1 MRNRI
6 FHITIV
12 IMCFNLATLLNASAQ
27 VNTIESSFSQYQQKS
42 LREKLFVHTDKS
54 FYLTGEILW
63 VKVYDVDGA
72 TNKPSKVSK
81 TAYVDVLDK
90 ANNPVMQA
98 KIALDNA
105 SGNGSVYIP
114 VNLDNGNYKLRAYT
128 SWMKNYSPAYYFEK
142 QISIVNPLKSPE
154 KPVTETAVADYDVQF
169 FPEGGALLNGVEN
182 KIAIRI
188 AGSNGKGAN
197 LKGVVINQRN
207 DTVARFQPLKFG
219 LGSFMLTPVK
229 GDIYRAVIRSGNKN
243 VIKGFPAVADQGY
256 AMRISD
262 DGAGKLTVKINSN
275 INGPI
280 YLFAHAARTVK
291 AAENIYLN
299 NGLAVFTIDKTKL
312 DAGITHFTIF
322 NGYKQPVCER
332 LYFIRPK
339 QKLMVKAS
347 VTQPSY
353 SIRKKVGIAYT
364 SQTQDGKPVTADL
377 SMAVFRID
385 SLQKPEQMDIQSY
398 LWLTSELT
406 GNVESPAYYFANATA
421 ETDAALDNLML
432 TQGWRQF
439 DWANV
444 LGNAA
449 PSFKFLPEY
458 NGHIITGKITNVAD
472 NTPAAGII
480 AYLGIPGKRV
490 QMYPALSDSTG
501 HLLFNTH
508 DMYGPGEII
517 VQTNTQKD
525 STYHI
530 EILSPFS
537 EQFSNT
543 TYPALQLNG
552 ATQPLL
558 ENYSVAMQA
567 QNLYLAGKIKQFYT
581 PAIDTS
587 AFYFKPYK
595 TYMLDDFTRFTTME
609 EVLREYVSEVNIV
622 KPKNQ
627 YHIKTLGETGFL
639 GSDPMVMVDGIP
651 VFNTNKIIAMDPL
664 KVRKVEDIRS
674 RYFYGPTALDGIF
687 SFTTYKGDLGGV
699 EIDPHAVVLDYEG
712 MQLQRKFYT
721 PLYDTDAQAN
731 SHMPDFRNVLYWL
744 PSAGTDSN
752 GKNQA
757 WFYTSDQPGKYIAVI
772 QGITK
777 NGEAGMGYVTF
788 EVVK

>member
-1 MRNRI
+1 MRNRL
-6 FHITIV
+6 FHIVIV
-12 IMCFNLATLLNASAQ
+12 IMCFGLSTLLNASAQ
-27 VNTIESSFSQYQQKS
+27 VNSIESRFNQYKQQN
-42 LREKLFVHTDKS
+42 LHEKLFVHTDKS

-63 VKVYDVDGA
+63 IKVYDVDGA
-72 TNKPSKVSK
+72 TNKPLKISK
-81 TAYVDVLDK
+81 TAYVDILDK

-98 KIALDNA
+98 KIALNNA
-105 SGNGSVYIP
+105 SGNGSIYIP

-128 SWMKNYSPAYYFEK
+128 SWMKNYSPDYYFEK

-154 KPVTETAVADYDVQF
+154 QPITEAVAVDYDVQF
-169 FPEGGALLNGVEN
+169 FPEGGTLLTSVAN
-182 KIAIRI
+182 KVAVRI
-188 AGSNGKGAN
+188 VGTNGKGAN
-197 LKGVVINQRN
+197 LKGAVVNQRN

-229 GDIYRAVIRSGNKN
+229 GDTYRALMRVGYKN
-243 VIKGFPAVADQGY
+243 VVKNFPAATDQGY
-256 AMRISD
+256 AMQLSD
-262 DGAGKLTVKINSN
+262 DGSGKLTIKVNSN

-299 NGLAVFTIDKTKL
+299 NGSAIFSIDKSKL
-312 DAGITHFTIF
+312 DAGITHFTVF
-322 NGYKQPVCER
+322 NSNKQPVCER

-339 QKLMVKAS
+339 QKLLVQVNTTQAS
-347 VTQPSY
+347 Y
-353 SIRKKVGIAYT
+353 GIRKKVGIAYT
-364 SQTQDGKPVTADL
+364 SQTQDGKPLTADL
-377 SMAVFRID
+377 SMAVFRVD
-385 SLQKPEQMDIQSY
+385 SLQKPEQVDIQSY
-398 LWLTSELT
+398 LWLASELR
-406 GNVESPAYYFANATA
+406 GNIESPAWYLANATA
-421 ETDAALDNLML
+421 ETDTALDNLML

-439 DWANV
+439 DWNNV
-444 LGNAA
+444 LSNTA

-458 NGHIITGKITNVAD
+458 NGHVITGRITNAAD
-472 NTPAAGII
+472 NTPAEGII

-490 QMYPALSDSTG
+490 QMYPAVSDSTG
-501 HLLFNTH
+501 HLMFNTR

-543 TYPALQLNG
+543 SYPALQLNS

-567 QNLYLAGKIKQFYT
+567 QNLYLAGKVKQFYA

-609 EVLREYVSEVNIV
+609 EVLREYISEVNIV

-627 YHIKTLGETGFL
+627 YHIKTLGETSFL
-639 GSDPMVMVDGIP
+639 SSDPMVMVDGIP
-651 VFNTNKIIAMDPL
+651 IFNTNKVIGMDPL
-664 KVRKVEDIRS
+664 KVRKLEDIRS
-674 RYFYGPTALDGIF
+674 RYFYGPIAMDGIF
-687 SFTTYKGDLGGV
+687 SFTTYKGDMGGV

-712 MQLQRKFYT
+712 MQLQRKFYS
-721 PLYDTDAQAN
+721 PVYDTDAQTN

-744 PSAGTDSN
+744 PTAGTDIN
-752 GKNQA
+752 GRNQA
-757 WFYTSDQPGKYIAVI
+757 SFYTSDQPGRYIAII

>member
-1 MRNRI
+1 MRNRVS
-6 FHITIV
+6 HIV
-12 IMCFNLATLLNASAQ
+12 IVCLSLIAFNNAKAQ
-27 VNTIESSFSQYQQKS
+27 VNTIESSFNQYQQKN
-42 LREKLFVHTDKS
+42 LHEKLFVHTDKS

-72 TNKPSKVSK
+72 TNKPLKISK

-98 KIALDNA
+98 KIALNNA
-105 SGNGSVYIP
+105 SGNGSAYIP
-114 VNLDNGNYKLRAYT
+114 VNIENGNYKLRAYT
-128 SWMKNYSPAYYFEK
+128 SWMKNYSPGYYFEK
-142 QISIVNPLKSPE
+142 EISIVNPLKSPE
-154 KPVTETAVADYDVQF
+154 KPVIETPVTDYDVQF
-169 FPEGGALLNGVEN
+169 FPEGGTLLNGVEN
-182 KIAIRI
+182 KVAVRI
-188 AGSNGKGAN
+188 AGNNGKGAN
-197 LKGVVINQRN
+197 LKGAVINQRN

-219 LGSFMLTPVK
+219 LGSFLLTPVK
-229 GDIYRAVIRSGNKN
+229 GDVYRAVIRSGTKSL
-243 VIKGFPAVADQGY
+243 VKGFPVAADQGY
-256 AMRISD
+256 AMQVTD
-262 DGAGKLTVKINSN
+262 DATGKLTVKINST

-291 AAENIYLN
+291 AAENVYLN
-299 NGLAVFTIDKTKL
+299 NGSAVFTIDKSKL
-312 DAGITHFTIF
+312 DAGVTHFTVF
-322 NGYKQPVCER
+322 NGSKQPVCER

-339 QKLMVKAS
+339 QKLMLQMNAS
-347 VTQPSY
+347 QPSY
-353 SIRKKVGIAYT
+353 GIRKKVGIAYT
-364 SQTQDGKPVTADL
+364 SQTQDGKYTTADL

-385 SLQKPEQMDIQSY
+385 SLQKPEQVDIQSY

-406 GNVESPAYYFANATA
+406 GHIESPAYYFANANA

-439 DWANV
+439 DWGNV
-444 LGNAA
+444 LSNTA
-449 PSFKFLPEY
+449 PAFKFLPEY
-458 NGHIITGKITNVAD
+458 NGHIITGRITNAAN
-472 NTPAAGII
+472 NTPAAGVV

-501 HLLFNTH
+501 LLLFNTRN
-508 DMYGPGEII
+508 MYGPGEII

-530 EILSPFS
+530 EMLSPFS
-537 EQFSNT
+537 EQFSTT
-543 TYPALQLNG
+543 TYPALQLPGN
-552 ATQPLL
+552 TQSLL
-558 ENYSVAMQA
+558 ENYSVAMQV
-567 QNLYLAGKIKQFYT
+567 QNLYTGAKIKQFYT
-581 PAIDTS
+581 PDIDTS

-595 TYMLDDFTRFTTME
+595 TYKLDDFTRFTTME

-627 YHIKTLGETGFL
+627 YHIKTLGENGFL
-639 GSDPMVMVDGIP
+639 GSDPMVLVDGVPI
-651 VFNTNKIIAMDPL
+651 FNTNKVIAMDPL
-664 KVRKVEDIRS
+664 KVRKLEDIRS

-687 SFTTYKGDLGGV
+687 SFTTYKGDMGGV

-712 MQLQRKFYT
+712 MQLQRKFYS
-721 PLYDTDAQAN
+721 PVYDTDAQAN

-744 PSAGTDSN
+744 PSAGTDVK

-757 WFYTSDQPGKYIAVI
+757 SFYTSDQPGKYIAII

-788 EVVK
+788 EVSK

>member
-1 MRNRI
+1 MRNRL
-6 FHITIV
+6 FHIIIV
-12 IMCFNLATLLNASAQ
+12 IACLSVMAIVNADAQ
-27 VNTIESSFSQYQQKS
+27 VNAIESSFNQYQQKN
-42 LREKLFVHTDKS
+42 LHEKLFVHTDKS
-54 FYLTGEILW
+54 FYLSGEILW

-72 TNKPSKVSK
+72 TNKPLKISK
-81 TAYVDVLDK
+81 TAYIDILDK

-98 KIALDNA
+98 KIALNNA

-128 SWMKNYSPAYYFEK
+128 SWMKNYSPDYYFEK

-154 KPVTETAVADYDVQF
+154 QPITETAVINYDVQF
-169 FPEGGALLNGVEN
+169 FPEGGTLLSGVAN
-182 KIAIRI
+182 KVAVRVM
-188 AGSNGKGAN
+188 GSNGKGAN
-197 LKGVVINQRN
+197 LKGAVINQRN
-207 DTVARFQPLKFG
+207 DTVARFQPVKFG

-229 GDIYRAVIRSGNKN
+229 GDTYRAVIKLGNKN
-243 VIKGFPAVADQGY
+243 ATKDFPAATDAGY
-256 AMRISD
+256 AMLLTD
-262 DGAGKLTVKINSN
+262 DGSGKLTIKVNSN
-275 INGPI
+275 ITGQV

-291 AAENIYLN
+291 LAENLYLN
-299 NGLAVFTIDKTKL
+299 NGSATFIIDKSKL
-312 DAGITHFTIF
+312 DAGITHFTVF
-322 NGYKQPVCER
+322 NGNKQPVCER
-332 LYFIRPK
+332 LYFIKSR
-339 QKLMVKAS
+339 QKLMVQANATQAS
-347 VTQPSY
+347 Y
-353 SIRKKVGIAYT
+353 GIRKKVGIAYT
-364 SQTQDGKPVTADL
+364 SETQDGKPVTADL

-385 SLQKPEQMDIQSY
+385 SLQKPEPLDIQSY
-398 LWLTSELT
+398 LWLTSELR
-406 GNVESPAYYFANATA
+406 GNIETPSYYFANATPEA
-421 ETDAALDNLML
+421 DAALDNLML

-439 DWANV
+439 DWVDV
-444 LGNAA
+444 LSNPA

-458 NGHIITGKITNVAD
+458 NGHIITGRLTSIAD
-472 NTPAAGII
+472 NEPVAGVI

-490 QMYPALSDSTG
+490 QMYPAVSDSTG
-501 HLLFNTH
+501 HLMFNTR

-537 EQFSNT
+537 EQFSTT
-543 TYPALQLNG
+543 TYPALQLN
-552 ATQPLL
+552 AITQPLL
-558 ENYSVAMQA
+558 ENYSVAMQV
-567 QNLYLAGKIKQFYT
+567 QNLYTSAKIKQFYA

-627 YHIKTLGETGFL
+627 YHIKTLGETSFL
-639 GSDPMVMVDGIP
+639 GSDPMVLVDGIP
-651 VFNTNKIIAMDPL
+651 VFNTNKLIAMDPL
-664 KVRKVEDIRS
+664 KVRKLEDVRS

-687 SFTTYKGDLGGV
+687 SFTTYKGDMGGV
-699 EIDPHAVVLDYEG
+699 EIDPRAVVLDYEG
-712 MQLQRKFYT
+712 MQLQRKFYS
-721 PLYDTDAQAN
+721 PVYDTDAEAN

-744 PSAGTDSN
+744 PTAGTDIN

-757 WFYTSDQPGKYIAVI
+757 SFYTSDQPGKYIAII

>member
-1 MRNRI
+1 MRNSVS
-6 FHITIV
+6 HIV
-12 IMCFNLATLLNASAQ
+12 ILCLSLIAFNTAKAQ
-27 VNTIESSFSQYQQKS
+27 VNTIESSFNQYQQKN
-42 LREKLFVHTDKS
+42 LHEKLFVHTDKS

-72 TNKPSKVSK
+72 TNKPLKISK

-98 KIALDNA
+98 KIALNNA

-114 VNLDNGNYKLRAYT
+114 VNLENGNYKLRAYT
-128 SWMKNYSPAYYFEK
+128 SWMKNYSPGYYFEK
-142 QISIVNPLKSPE
+142 LISIVNPLKSPE
-154 KPVTETAVADYDVQF
+154 QPVIEKAVIDYDVQF
-169 FPEGGALLNGVEN
+169 FPEGGTLLNGIAN
-182 KIAIRI
+182 KIAVRI
-188 AGSNGKGAN
+188 VGNNGKGAN
-197 LKGVVINQRN
+197 LKGAVINQRN
-207 DTVARFQPLKFG
+207 DTVARFEPLKFG

-229 GDIYRAVIRSGNKN
+229 GDSYRAVIRLNNKN
-243 VIKGFPAVADQGY
+243 VIKGFPVATDQGY
-256 AMRISD
+256 VMHLSD
-262 DGAGKLTVKINSN
+262 DGSGKLTLTVNST

-291 AAENIYLN
+291 AAENIYLT
-299 NGLAVFTIDKTKL
+299 NGSATFTIDKAKL
-312 DAGITHFTIF
+312 DAGITHFTVF
-322 NGYKQPVCER
+322 NEYKQPVCER
-332 LYFIRPK
+332 LYFIRPT
-339 QKLMVKAS
+339 QKLMVRAS
-347 VTQPSY
+347 ATQPSY
-353 SIRKKVGIAYT
+353 GIRKKVGITYIT
-364 SQTQDGKPVTADL
+364 QTQNEKAVMADL

-385 SLQKPEQMDIQSY
+385 SLQKPEQVDIQSY
-398 LWLTSELT
+398 LWLASELT
-406 GNVESPAYYFANATA
+406 GNIESPAYYFVNATP

-444 LGNAA
+444 LSNTMPA
-449 PSFKFLPEY
+449 FRFLPEY
-458 NGHIITGKITNVAD
+458 NGHIITGRITNVAD
-472 NTPAAGII
+472 NTPAPNII

-501 HLLFNTH
+501 RLLFNTR

-525 STYHI
+525 STYHV
-530 EILSPFS
+530 EIMSPFS

-552 ATQPLL
+552 TTQPLL
-558 ENYSVAMQA
+558 ENYSVGMQA
-567 QNLYLAGKIKQFYT
+567 QNLYLAGKVKQFYA

-595 TYMLDDFTRFTTME
+595 TYKLDDFTRFTTME

-627 YHIKTLGETGFL
+627 YHIKTLGEAGFL

-651 VFNTNKIIAMDPL
+651 IFNTSKIMAIDPL
-664 KVRKVEDIRS
+664 KVRRLEDVRS
-674 RYFYGPTALDGIF
+674 RYFYGPTVLDGIF
-687 SFTTYKGDLGGV
+687 SFTTYKGDMGGV

-712 MQLQRKFYT
+712 MQLQRKFYS
-721 PLYDTDAQAN
+721 PVYDTDAQTN

-744 PSAGTDSN
+744 PTAGTDIN

-757 WFYTSDQPGKYIAVI
+757 SFYTSDQPGKYIAVI

-777 NGEAGMGYVTF
+777 NGEAGMGYATF

>member
-6 FHITIV
+6 LHIAV
-12 IMCFNLATLLNASAQ
+12 VCACLNLTGMLNASAQ
-27 VNTIESSFSQYQQKS
+27 VNTIETSFNQYQQKN
-42 LREKLFVHTDKS
+42 LHEKLFVHTDKS

-72 TNKPSKVSK
+72 TNKPLKISK

-98 KIALDNA
+98 KIALNNA

-114 VNLDNGNYKLRAYT
+114 VNLENGNYKLRAYT
-128 SWMKNYSPAYYFEK
+128 SWMKNYSPDYYFEK
-142 QISIVNPLKSPE
+142 QISIINPLKSPE
-154 KPVTETAVADYDVQF
+154 QSIAEAPVINYDVQF
-169 FPEGGALLNGVEN
+169 FPEGGNLLSGVAN
-182 KIAIRI
+182 KVAIRI
-188 AGSNGKGAN
+188 VGSNGKGAN
-197 LKGVVINQRN
+197 LKGAVINQRN
-207 DTVARFQPLKFG
+207 DTVARFQPAKFG
-219 LGSFMLTPVK
+219 LGSFMLSPVK
-229 GDIYRAVIRSGNKN
+229 GDTYRAVIKPGNKN
-243 VIKGFPAVADQGY
+243 IVKDFPAVADEGY
-256 AMRISD
+256 AMQLSD
-262 DGAGKLTVKINSN
+262 DGAGKLTIKVNTN
-275 INGPI
+275 ATGQI

-291 AAENIYLN
+291 VAENVYLN
-299 NGLAVFTIDKTKL
+299 NGSATFTIDKSKL

-322 NGYKQPVCER
+322 NSNKQPVCER
-332 LYFIRPK
+332 LYFTRPR
-339 QKLMVKAS
+339 QKLTVKANAN
-347 VTQPSY
+347 QLSY
-353 SIRKKVGIAYT
+353 GIRKKVSIAYN

-385 SLQKPEQMDIQSY
+385 SLQKPEQLDIQSY
-398 LWLTSELT
+398 LWLTSELR
-406 GNVESPAYYFANATA
+406 GNIESPSYYFANATA

-439 DWANV
+439 DWNNV
-444 LGNAA
+444 LSNTA

-458 NGHIITGKITNVAD
+458 NGHIIVGRMTNIAD
-472 NTPAAGII
+472 NTPAVGVI

-490 QMYPALSDSTG
+490 QMYPAVSDSTG
-501 HLLFNTH
+501 HLLFNTR

-543 TYPALQLNG
+543 TYPALQLNT

-558 ENYSVAMQA
+558 ENYSVAMQV
-567 QNLYLAGKIKQFYT
+567 QNLYSSAKIKQFYA

-587 AFYFKPYK
+587 AFYFRPYK

-627 YHIKTLGETGFL
+627 YHIKTLAETSFL
-639 GSDPMVMVDGIP
+639 GSDPMVLVDGIP
-651 VFNTNKIIAMDPL
+651 IFNTNKVIAMDPL
-664 KVRKVEDIRS
+664 KVRKLEDVRS

-687 SFTTYKGDLGGV
+687 SFTTYKGDMGGV
-699 EIDPHAVVLDYEG
+699 EIDPRAVVLDYEG
-712 MQLQRKFYT
+712 MQMQRKFYS
-721 PLYDTDAQAN
+721 PVYDTDAQTN
-731 SHMPDFRNVLYWL
+731 SHLPDFRNVLYWL
-744 PSAGTDSN
+744 PTAGTGIN
-752 GKNQA
+752 GKNEA
-757 WFYTSDQPGKYIAVI
+757 SFYTSDQPGKYIAVI
-772 QGITK
+772 QGITV
-777 NGEAGMGYVTF
+777 NGEAGMGYVSF
-788 EVVK
+788 EVSK

>member
-1 MRNRI
+1 MRNSI
-6 FHITIV
+6 FHIVIV
-12 IMCFNLATLLNASAQ
+12 IACLSLTAMVNADAQ
-27 VNTIESSFSQYQQKS
+27 VNTIESSFNQYQKKN
-42 LREKLFVHTDKS
+42 LHEKLFVHTDKG

-63 VKVYDVDGA
+63 IKVYDVDGA
-72 TNKPSKVSK
+72 TNKPLKISK
-81 TAYVDVLDK
+81 TAYIDILDK
-90 ANNPVMQA
+90 TNNPVMQA
-98 KIALDNA
+98 KIALNNA
-105 SGNGSVYIP
+105 GGNGSIYIP
-114 VNLDNGNYKLRAYT
+114 VNLENGSYKLRAYT
-128 SWMKNYSPAYYFEK
+128 SWMKNYSPDYYFEK
-142 QISIVNPLKSPE
+142 QISIVNPLKTPDQ
-154 KPVTETAVADYDVQF
+154 PVAEAVVNNYDAQF
-169 FPEGGALLNGVEN
+169 FPEGGALLSGVAN
-182 KIAIRI
+182 KIAMRI
-188 AGSNGKGAN
+188 VGSNGKGAN
-197 LKGVVINQRN
+197 LKGAVINQRN
-207 DTVARFQPLKFG
+207 DTVARFQPVKFG

-229 GDIYRAVIRSGNKN
+229 GDTYRAVIKLGSKN
-243 VIKGFPAVADQGY
+243 VIKDFPAATDQGY
-256 AMRISD
+256 AMQLSD
-262 DGAGKLTVKINSN
+262 DGSGNLTIKVSSN
-275 INGPI
+275 ISGPI
-280 YLFAHAARTVK
+280 YLFAHVANTVK

-299 NGLAVFTIDKTKL
+299 NGSATFTIDKSKL
-312 DAGITHFTIF
+312 DAGITHFTVF
-322 NGYKQPVCER
+322 NGNKQPVCER
-332 LYFIRPK
+332 LYFTRPK
-339 QKLMVKAS
+339 QKLMVQVNAAQAS
-347 VTQPSY
+347 Y
-353 SIRKKVGIAYT
+353 GIRKKVGIAYT
-364 SQTQDGKPVTADL
+364 SQNQDGKPVTADL
-377 SMAVFRID
+377 SMAVFRVD
-385 SLQKPEQMDIQSY
+385 SLQKPEQPDIQSY
-398 LWLTSELT
+398 LWLVSELR
-406 GNVESPAYYFANATA
+406 GNIESPSYYFSASTA

-444 LGNAA
+444 LSNTA

-458 NGHIITGKITNVAD
+458 NGHIIIGRLTNITDNV
-472 NTPAAGII
+472 PVAGVI

-490 QMYPALSDSTG
+490 QMYPAVSDSTG
-501 HLLFNTH
+501 HLLFNTR

-530 EILSPFS
+530 EMLSPFS

-543 TYPALQLNG
+543 TYPTLQLNS

-558 ENYSVAMQA
+558 ENYSVAMQV
-567 QNLYLAGKIKQFYT
+567 QNLYTAARIKQFYA

-627 YHIKTLGETGFL
+627 YHIKTLGETSFL

-651 VFNTNKIIAMDPL
+651 IFNTNKVIAMDPL
-664 KVRKVEDIRS
+664 KVRKLEDVRS

-687 SFTTYKGDLGGV
+687 SFTTYKGDMGGV
-699 EIDPHAVVLDYEG
+699 EIDPRAVVLDYEG
-712 MQLQRKFYT
+712 MQLQRKFYS
-721 PLYDTDAQAN
+721 PVYDTDPQTN

-744 PSAGTDSN
+744 PTAGTDIN

-757 WFYTSDQPGKYIAVI
+757 SFYTSDQPGKYIAII

>member
-1 MRNRI
+1 
-6 FHITIV
+6 
-12 IMCFNLATLLNASAQ
+12 
-27 VNTIESSFSQYQQKS
+27 
-42 LREKLFVHTDKS
+42 
-54 FYLTGEILW
+54 
-63 VKVYDVDGA
+63 
-72 TNKPSKVSK
+72 
-81 TAYVDVLDK
+81 
-90 ANNPVMQA
+90 
-98 KIALDNA
+98 
-105 SGNGSVYIP
+105 
-114 VNLDNGNYKLRAYT
+114 
-128 SWMKNYSPAYYFEK
+128 MKNYSPDYYFEK

-154 KPVTETAVADYDVQF
+154 LPITEAAAVNYDVQF
-169 FPEGGALLNGVEN
+169 FPEGGTLLSSITN
-182 KIAIRI
+182 KVAVRI
-188 AGSNGKGAN
+188 IGNNGKGAN
-197 LKGVVINQRN
+197 LRGAVINQRN

-229 GDIYRAVIRSGNKN
+229 GDTYRAIIRMNNKN
-243 VIKGFPAVADQGY
+243 VIRDFPAATEQGY
-256 AMRISD
+256 AMQLSD
-262 DGAGKLTVKINSN
+262 DGLGKLTIRVNSN

-291 AAENIYLN
+291 TAENIYLN
-299 NGLAVFTIDKTKL
+299 NGSAIFTIDKSKL
-312 DAGITHFTIF
+312 DAGITHFTVF
-322 NGYKQPVCER
+322 DGNKQPVCER

-339 QKLMVKAS
+339 QKLLVQVNAIQAS
-347 VTQPSY
+347 Y
-353 SIRKKVGIAYT
+353 GIRKKAGIAYT
-364 SQTQDGKPVTADL
+364 SQTQDGKPVMADL
-377 SMAVFRID
+377 SMAVFRVD
-385 SLQKPEQMDIQSY
+385 SLQKPEQLDIQSY
-398 LWLTSELT
+398 LWLTSELR
-406 GNVESPAYYFANATA
+406 GNIESPSYYFANTTA
-421 ETDAALDNLML
+421 ETNEALDNLML

-439 DWANV
+439 NWNNV
-444 LGNAA
+444 LSNSA

-458 NGHIITGKITNVAD
+458 NGHIITGRITNAAG

-490 QMYPALSDSTG
+490 QMYPAVSDSTG
-501 HLLFNTH
+501 HLLFNTR

-537 EQFSNT
+537 EQFSTT
-543 TYPALQLNG
+543 TYPALQLNA

-567 QNLYLAGKIKQFYT
+567 LNLYLANKIKQFYA
-581 PAIDTS
+581 PAIDSS

-627 YHIKTLGETGFL
+627 YHIKTLGETSFL

-651 VFNTNKIIAMDPL
+651 IFNTNKVIAMDPL
-664 KVRKVEDIRS
+664 KVRKLEDVRS
-674 RYFYGPTALDGIF
+674 RYFYGPTAMDGIF
-687 SFTTYKGDLGGV
+687 SFTTYKGDMGGV

-712 MQLQRKFYT
+712 MQLQRKFYS
-721 PLYDTDAQAN
+721 PVYDTDAQAN
-731 SHMPDFRNVLYWL
+731 SHIPDFRNVLYWL
-744 PSAGTDSN
+744 PTAGTDIN

-757 WFYTSDQPGKYIAVI
+757 SFYTSDKPGKYIAVI

-777 NGEAGMGYVTF
+777 NGEAGIGYVTF